1 MSDGAR
7 PVVSLRG
14 AGLAFGD
21 RVLWEGLDLDIHEGE
36 YFAVLGGNGT
46 GKTSFLK
53 VLLGL
58 LPLREGTVQIAG
70 GPARSGSGR
79 VGYVPQQRAF
89 GAGTPLRGRDL
100 VGLGVDGH
108 RWGVRLRSRARRRRV
123 DELLGL
129 VGAGSYADAPVGTL
143 SGGEQQRLRI
153 AQAIASDPELLLC
166 DEALLSLDLHHQ
178 HAVSGLVDAQRR
190 RTGAAVVFVTHE
202 INPIIEHVDRILY
215 LAGGR
220 FRVGTPDEVLRGDV
234 LSELYGTR
242 IDVVRTGGRVVVVGH
257 PDSSHHTH
265 DARELAL

>member
-1 MSDGAR
+1 MSPGAR

-21 RVLWEGLDLDIHEGE
+21 RLLWEELDLDIHEGE

-53 VLLGL
+53 VLLGV
-58 LPLREGTVQIAG
+58 LPLGEGTVEIG
-70 GPARSGSGR
+70 GRAPRRGSGR
-79 VGYVPQQRAF
+79 IGYVPQQRAF
-89 GAGTPLRGRDL
+89 AAGTPLRGRDL

-108 RWGVRLRSRARRRRV
+108 RWGVRVRGGAHRRRV
-123 DELLGL
+123 DELLEL
-129 VGAGSYADAPVGTL
+129 VGARSYADAPVGTL

-153 AQAIASDPELLLC
+153 AQSIAADPCLLLC

-178 HAVSGLVDAQRR
+178 QAVSELVDAQRR
-190 RTGAAVVFVTHE
+190 RTNAAVVFVTHE
-202 INPIIEHVDRILY
+202 INPIIDHVDRVLY

-220 FRVGTPDEVLRGDV
+220 FRVGTPDEVLRADV

-265 DARELAL
+265 EVREPAL

>member
-1 MSDGAR
+1 VSTATR

-21 RVLWEGLDLDIHEGE
+21 RVLWDGLDLDIRPGE

-58 LPLREGTVQIAG
+58 LPLTTGTVEVSG
-70 GPARSGSGR
+70 EPPRRGSGR
-79 VGYVPQQRAF
+79 IGYVPQQRAF
-89 GAGTPLRGRDL
+89 AASTPLRARDL

-108 RWGVRLRSRARRRRV
+108 RWGVRLGTRSVRRRV
-123 DELLGL
+123 DELLEL

-153 AQAIASDPELLLC
+153 AQAIAGDPELLLC

-178 HAVSGLVDAQRR
+178 HAVSELVDEQRR
-190 RTGAAVVFVTHE
+190 RTDAAVVFVTHE
-202 INPIIEHVDRILY
+202 INPIIEHVDRVLY

-265 DARELAL
+265 DDQEMAL

>member
-1 MSDGAR
+1 MSAGAR
-7 PVVSLRG
+7 SVVSLRG

-21 RVLWEGLDLDIHEGE
+21 RVLWEGLDLDIHRGE

-58 LPLREGTVQIAG
+58 LPLREGTVEVAG
-70 GPARSGSGR
+70 RPPRRGSGR
-79 VGYVPQQRAF
+79 TGYVPQQRAF
-89 GAGTPLRGRDL
+89 AAGTPLRARDL

-108 RWGVRLRSRARRRRV
+108 RWGLRLRAGAHRRRV
-123 DELLGL
+123 DELLEL
-129 VGAGSYADAPVGTL
+129 VGAGAYADAPVGAL
-143 SGGEQQRLRI
+143 SGGEQQRLRV
-153 AQAIASDPELLLC
+153 AQAVAADPQLLLC

-178 HAVSGLVDAQRR
+178 RAVSELVDAQRR
-190 RTGAAVVFVTHE
+190 RTDAAVVFVTHE
-202 INPIIEHVDRILY
+202 INPIIDHVDRILY

-242 IDVVRTGGRVVVVGH
+242 IDVVRTGGRVVVIGH

-265 DARELAL
+265 DDEEVAR